1 MGPTSSP
8 AGEPKSHIPTDQRK
22 LNPQPQHSSSPANPH
37 RELFA
42 GVIPTSPLAHVLR
55 EAAQQEG
62 WVPPIEQVVLQSN
75 RKKAGES
82 SGRKRKGRGSL
93 RRSLVKLART
103 RMSAAHRRTPYSNAA
118 FAALRAQ
125 YDYLLTKSADDPNA
139 ILSAI
144 LSALSPADLNFLK
157 RISDETLMADL
168 KAIRRD
174 NGVRR

>member
-1 MGPTSSP
+1 MAPSKTRSRTKIPPSTAYREFFRWYGIPPT
-8 AGEPKSHIPTDQRK
+8 
-22 LNPQPQHSSSPANPH
+22 
-37 RELFA
+37 
-42 GVIPTSPLAHVLR
+42 PLHDALQI
-55 EAAQQEG
+55 AARREG
-62 WVPPIEQVVLQSN
+62 WVPPWEYEEQTSK
-75 RKKAGES
+75 RKEAGKT
-82 SGRKRKGRGSL
+82 SGRRRQGRAGI
-93 RRSLVKLART
+93 RRSLVMLART

-125 YDYLLTKSADDPNA
+125 YDYLLTQSADDPNA